1 VKKRMAAAL
10 AALMLAAGLL
20 SGCEDVISVDVDLTK
35 MNSTMV
41 YSEVSNMVSKPD
53 DYRGRVVKMKGAF
66 AVYPG
71 TERNYYACIIS
82 DATAC
87 CQQGLEFVLKGN
99 HDYPE
104 DYPAEGTEIV
114 VTGRFETYMEGT
126 SMYFQL
132 SDATME
138 KK

>member
-1 VKKRMAAAL
+1 MKKRIAAAL
-10 AALMLAAGLL
+10 AVLMLAAGLL
-20 SGCEDVISVDVDLTK
+20 SGCEDVVSVDVDLTK

-53 DYRGRVVKMKGAF
+53 EYRGRVVKMKGSF

-87 CQQGLEFVLKGN
+87 CQQGLEFVLKGD
-99 HDYPE
+99 HAYPD

-114 VTGRFETYMEGT
+114 VTGRFESYMEGT
-126 SMYFQL
+126 TMYFQL